1 MSTCRLPVALLLA
14 AACLA
19 GCGSRASLP
28 SGAFGARHAPGVSAA
43 PADELAGSGEA
54 LFATLDSDGDGH
66 LSRLEAGLPAFD
78 FDRLDRNG
86 DGALGFLEWS
96 ENGGDASYAAQAWQ
110 TQLRSEAQRDL
121 STGSQIRGL
130 E

>member
-1 MSTCRLPVALLLA
+1 MTKRTVMTMAILA

-19 GCGSRASLP
+19 GCGR
-28 SGAFGARHAPGVSAA
+28 APGLLSVAEG
-43 PADELAGSGEA
+43 ELAGSGQA
-54 LFATLDSDGDGH
+54 LFATLDGDGDGR
-66 LSRLEAGLPAFD
+66 LSRVEAGLPGFD

-96 ENGGDASYAAQAWQ
+96 ESRADASQAWQ

-121 STGSQIRGL
+121 ATGSAIRGTD
-130 E
+130 

>member
-1 MSTCRLPVALLLA
+1 MSTRLPVVLLLA

-19 GCGSRASLP
+19 GCGR
-28 SGAFGARHAPGVSAA
+28 APGLAGAA
-43 PADELAGSGEA
+43 DAELAGSGEA
-54 LFATLDSDGDGH
+54 LFATLDADGDGR

-96 ENGGDASYAAQAWQ
+96 ESGGDGALAFQ

-121 STGSQIRGL
+121 STGSQIRGI